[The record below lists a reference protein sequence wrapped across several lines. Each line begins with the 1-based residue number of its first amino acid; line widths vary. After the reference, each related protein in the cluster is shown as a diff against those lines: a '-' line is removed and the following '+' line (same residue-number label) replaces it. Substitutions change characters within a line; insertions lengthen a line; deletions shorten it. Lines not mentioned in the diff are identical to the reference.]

1 MKKIHY
7 LVVLA
12 KIGHF
17 ARAAEA
23 CHISQP
29 TLSSAI
35 QHLEEELGV
44 KLIQRGQRFIGLTPE
59 GEKILV
65 HAQRLVA
72 DWEALKQEAALCKQQ
87 LTGTLR
93 IGAIPTTLAV
103 EPLLTAAYRNAYP
116 NLRFQ
121 LFSQC
126 AEQIIRRLDEFELD
140 FGLTYLEDPR
150 LQGFKVLPL
159 YQERHVLLARQA
171 ELAEFSVP
179 LDWQTAAQ
187 LPLCLLTPN
196 MQNRQLLD
204 AAFRNAGV
212 KPNIVVET
220 DAVFSM
226 YAHVRCA
233 GLFAIVPHSLLSLIE
248 MRQEVSAIPLHPVLT
263 RQIGLIARQQNLEL
277 PIQQAAWQIAAGLN
291 LQSRF
296 DALIDFIY

>member
-1 MKKIHY
+1 MKKINY
-7 LVVLA
+7 LIMLA

-44 KLIQRGQRFIGLTPE
+44 TLIQRGQRFIGLTPE

-65 HAQRLVA
+65 RAQRLAA
-72 DWEALKQEAALCKQQ
+72 DWEGLKQEAALCKQQ

-93 IGAIPTTLAV
+93 IGAIPTTLAIS
-103 EPLLTAAYRNAYP
+103 PLLTEAYRDVYP
-116 NLRFQ
+116 NLMFQ
-121 LFSQC
+121 LFSYSS
-126 AEQIIRRLDEFELD
+126 EQIMRRLDGFELD
-140 FGLTYLEDPR
+140 FGLTYIEDPR

-159 YQERHVLLARQA
+159 YQERHVLLARQP
-171 ELAEFSVP
+171 ELVEFSTQ
-179 LDWQTAAQ
+179 LDWQTVAQ
-187 LPLCLLTPN
+187 LPLCVLTPN

-204 AAFRNAGV
+204 AAFREAKV
-212 KPNIVVET
+212 KPNIVMET
-220 DAVFSM
+220 DSVFAL

-233 GLFAIVPHSLLSLIE
+233 RLFSIVPHSLLSLIE
-248 MRQEVSAIPLHPVLT
+248 MRQEVSAVPLHPILT
-263 RQIGLIARQQNLEL
+263 RQIGLIARQQNLDM
-277 PIQQAAWQIAAGLN
+277 PIQQAAWRIAEGLN
-291 LQSRF
+291 LQRRF

>member
-1 MKKIHY
+1 MKKINY
-7 LVVLA
+7 LIALA

-17 ARAAEA
+17 GRAADA

-44 KLIQRGQRFIGLTPE
+44 TLIQRGQKFVGLTPE
-59 GEKILV
+59 GEKILIR
-65 HAQRLVA
+65 AQRLA
-72 DWEALKQEAALCKQQ
+72 SDWEALKQEAALCKQQ

-103 EPLLTAAYRNAYP
+103 EPLLTAAYRNTYP

-121 LFSQC
+121 LFSHC

-171 ELAEFSVP
+171 ELVEFSAP

-196 MQNRQLLD
+196 MQNRQLID
-204 AAFRNAGV
+204 AAFRDAGV

-220 DAVFSM
+220 DEVFSV

-248 MRQEVSAIPLHPVLT
+248 MRQEVSAIPLEPLLT

-277 PIQQAAWQIAAGLN
+277 PIQQAAWKITEQLN
-291 LQSRF
+291 LQKRF